1 VRAEISFAVPTARRS
16 FGDMRQLT
24 CVGPRQIEWREVPEP
39 RLESDAAALV
49 RPLAVARC
57 DIDPFLVSGILPA
70 RGPFALGHEA
80 VVEITALGDA
90 VRGLAVGQRAVVA
103 FQVSCGT
110 CASCGAGHSGN
121 CDAYPVLSD
130 YGMQPLSGVEYG
142 GLLSD
147 VARVPHAEAM
157 LRPIPPGS
165 APADLASVSDNVLDG
180 YRSVAPHLRAHPGA
194 RVLFVC
200 HGTRSIALYGV
211 QAALALGASAV
222 DFASDDAD
230 VLRIAEKLG
239 ARPVETDFARR
250 QGRYPIVVDAGI
262 RTEGLHYAL
271 GSTEPEGICQS
282 ISFYPA
288 PTTPVPLGKL
298 YTLGIRW
305 LLGRAHAVSLLPEVL
320 PLIAAGTLRPGEV
333 TTQVADWEEAPRAYL
348 EDSIKLV
355 VARS

>member
-1 VRAEISFAVPTARRS
+1 
-16 FGDMRQLT
+16 MRQLT
-24 CVGPRQIEWREVPEP
+24 CTGPRQIEWREVPEP
-39 RLESDAAALV
+39 RLGSDAAALV

-57 DIDPFLVSGILPA
+57 DIDPFLVAGVLPQ

-80 VVEITALGDA
+80 VVEIAALGDA

-103 FQVSCGT
+103 FQVSCGA
-110 CASCGAGHSGN
+110 CASCGAGRSGN
-121 CDAYPVLSD
+121 CDVYPVLSD
-130 YGMQPLSGVEYG
+130 FGMQPLSGVEYG

-147 VARVPHAEAM
+147 LALVPHAEAM
-157 LRPIPPGS
+157 LRAIPAGA

-180 YRSVAPHLRAHPGA
+180 YRSVAPHLRALPGA

-211 QAALALGASAV
+211 QAALALGAASV
-222 DFASDDAD
+222 DFASDDP
-230 VLRIAEKLG
+230 VLLRLAEKLG

-250 QGRYPIVVDAGI
+250 EGRYPIVVDAGL

-282 ISFYPA
+282 ISFYVS

-305 LLGRAHAVSLLPEVL
+305 FLGRAHAVSLLPEVMA
-320 PLIAAGTLRPGEV
+320 LIAAGRLRPAEV
-333 TTQVADWEEAPRAYL
+333 TTRVVDWEEAPRAYL

-355 VARS
+355 IARS